1 MTAQPKQ
8 AADAYEQAR
17 VTRLLQRQIMPL
29 DRDFDVMPLYFDP
42 EEVRL
47 DSDRYAFGGNR
58 NAEDINNALLRQ
70 SASNKGSAHPDQIE
84 SRTALRVR
92 SGERMSFGTYF
103 N

>member
-8 AADAYEQAR
+8 AADASEQAR

-29 DRDFDVMPLYFDP
+29 DRDFDVRPLYFDP

-47 DSDRYAFGGNR
+47 DSDRYSFGGNR

-70 SASNKGSAHPDQIE
+70 SASN
-84 SRTALRVR
+84 
-92 SGERMSFGTYF
+92 
-103 N
+103 